1 MMSFQ
6 CLFTSYVDY
15 HNLKDTDVALFKIIV
30 LLIVKIINPKEKKL
44 EFYDD
49 RQPKKK
55 KKCNFLFR
63 YMYFDGQE
71 T

>member
-15 HNLKDTDVALFKIIV
+15 HNLKDIDVALFKIIV

-55 KKCNFLFR
+55 KMQFSI
-63 YMYFDGQE
+63 
-71 T
+71 